1 MFFEIRKE
9 AFAASVEM
17 IHLTHATRQWRRLR
31 EASLTMAT
39 LRAERIHLQSL
50 DLVAQRFYD
59 ERPLRVFRRI
69 QMLVTVWYSSQA
81 ATLLA
86 WRARERF
93 QYQVL

>member
-9 AFAASVEM
+9 AFAASVEL

-31 EASLTMAT
+31 DTSLTMAT
-39 LRAERIHLQSL
+39 LRAEQIHLRSL
-50 DLVAQRFYD
+50 DVVAQRFYD
-59 ERPLRVFRRI
+59 DRPLRVFRRM

-81 ATLLA
+81 AMLLA

-93 QYQVL
+93 QYQVP